1 MTIRYKLWHFNAGN
15 PELRPIFKLFQVAI
29 PNFESLFSLGEIG
42 VDIVNSFYARKL
54 MIEAHFGD
62 VAWNA
67 ERPHVT
73 LCCRPKVV
81 WSKGPDWRF
90 ILIQPVIYALANRI
104 SINRGIA
111 TCPFLPAYNFC
122 RENVIRAAA
131 N

>member
-1 MTIRYKLWHFNAGN
+1 MTIRYKLW
-15 PELRPIFKLFQVAI
+15 RSDV
-29 PNFESLFSLGEIG
+29 NFLASMAVFEFLEIA
-42 VDIVNSFYARKL
+42 VPSFECLLPFVKISMDIVDSLYARKL

-62 VAWNA
+62 VTWNA